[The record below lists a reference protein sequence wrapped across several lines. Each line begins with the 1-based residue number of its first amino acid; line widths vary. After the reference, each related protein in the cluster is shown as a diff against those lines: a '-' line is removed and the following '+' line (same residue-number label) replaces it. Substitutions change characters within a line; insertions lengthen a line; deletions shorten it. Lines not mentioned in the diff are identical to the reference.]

1 MKGQLDKFNNLYL
14 GKLEHRMLT
23 SSTLLASIDSN
34 IHGLQERSHVW
45 DTFQLHVAAWN
56 EQIKSLDNKMDH
68 LSRGQEKMVVL
79 DTKVS
84 QLMNLEYKLERV
96 ASRLE
101 ETSQRVQQLD
111 TPRDPLMG
119 EFATR
124 LVPFWFPYSQNN
136 NRSLITTSE
145 AFYRR

>member
-1 MKGQLDKFNNLYL
+1 
-14 GKLEHRMLT
+14 MLT
-23 SSTLLASIDSN
+23 TSTQLASIESN

-56 EQIKSLDNKMDH
+56 EQIKSLDSKVDH
-68 LSRGQEKMVVL
+68 LSRGEEKIVVL

-96 ASRLE
+96 AAKLE
-101 ETSQRVQQLD
+101 ETFHRINQLES
-111 TPRDPLMG
+111 PKDPLMG

-124 LVPFWFPYSQNN
+124 YV
-136 NRSLITTSE
+136 
-145 AFYRR
+145 